1 MDMRRYNLSAS
12 YRSAYDTLRTYRQE
26 VEKEKEQE
34 WLKKVQET
42 SLDTVIILAGTILF
56 ILFIIFIV
64 TI

>member
-1 MDMRRYNLSAS
+1 MRRYNLLSSS

-42 SLDTVIILAGTILF
+42 SLDTVIVLAGTILF
-56 ILFIIFIV
+56 ILFIILIV